1 MYKVFESRSGIR
13 YLYESTTNGIF
24 ELSPA
29 ECGALPARIGTTDAL
44 ACLDKERMI
53 FSDERELSSNYSTFR
68 ECYFETDCEAPEL
81 LVLEMTQ
88 QCNFRC
94 SYCIYSGS
102 YPLERTHTSKRMR
115 RADIDVIVEKYF
127 HGSSH
132 PRYVSFYGGEPLLNF
147 GLIKEFCSTV
157 SQSGVSPCYSMAT
170 NGFLLQ
176 DDDIVAFLVNYDF
189 RLNISYDGINHDR
202 YRRTVGGEPTADCL
216 IELLRKINDQYPGY
230 LEKNVTLSI
239 TLAPPY
245 CLKEN
250 ALFFSNDPFL
260 SRLKMNVS
268 VVNDEDCLFVDD
280 FDLAS
285 EHKQL
290 VDDLTNLADW
300 YIDYQGELP
309 QFFLALFAVGLKRI
323 DDREMSLQTK
333 AFPPGQ
339 CVPGFYRRF
348 ITSFGQEYMCE
359 RVGSYG
365 FLGSVYERSN
375 NESGYQAVVDE
386 LDEVFSERCPK
397 CYLSRVCDMCCSSLR
412 RGDSL
417 KDVIKI
423 NQTCEQRRRW
433 FDLIFYIYLSRKELG
448 KGLF

>member
-29 ECGALPARIGTTDAL
+29 ELGALPERIGTTHAL

-53 FSDERELSSNYSTFR
+53 FPDERKLSSSYSTFR
-68 ECYFETDCEAPEL
+68 ECYFEIDCEAPEL

-102 YPLERTHTSKRMR
+102 YPLERTHASKRME
-115 RADIDVIVEKYF
+115 RADIDAIVEKYF
-127 HGSSH
+127 RGNSH
-132 PRYVSFYGGEPLLNF
+132 PRYVSFYGGEPLLNY

-157 SQSGVSPCYSMAT
+157 SQSGVSPCYSMTT

-176 DDDIVAFLVNYDF
+176 DDDIVAFLVNHNF
-189 RLNISYDGINHDR
+189 QLNISYDGINHDR
-202 YRRTVGGEPTADCL
+202 YRRTVEGGPTADCL
-216 IELLRKINDQYPGY
+216 IELLRKIDVQHPGY
-230 LEKNVTLSI
+230 LEKNLTLSI

-245 CLKEN
+245 RLKEN
-250 ALFFSNDPFL
+250 AHFFSNDPFL

-268 VVNDEDCLFVDD
+268 VVNDEDCLFLDD
-280 FDLAS
+280 FDLVS
-285 EHKQL
+285 EQKQL
-290 VDDLTNLADW
+290 ADDLTNLADW

-309 QFFLALFAVGLKRI
+309 KFLLALFAAGLKRI

-339 CVPGFYRRF
+339 CVPGLHRRF

-359 RVGSYG
+359 RVGNYG
-365 FLGSVYERSN
+365 FLGSVHERLN
-375 NESGYQAVVDE
+375 NGSGYQTIVDE
-386 LDEVFSERCPK
+386 LDKAFSERCPK
-397 CYLSRVCDMCCSSLR
+397 CYLSRICDMCCSSLR

-417 KDVIKI
+417 KDAIKI
-423 NQTCEQRRRW
+423 NQICEQRRRW

-448 KGLF
+448 RGLF